1 MIRSDKK
8 RIILPCKCSYE
19 PAELNVYASS
29 FCICKEKLRVK
40 STTNANKYVLHTIR
54 DDLLICI
61 PTTFMNLSGRAVA
74 ALKSK
79 YPTLTGKDIL
89 VVHDDLEHKLGN
101 VRVKDGGS
109 AQYIC

>member
-1 MIRSDKK
+1 MKV
-8 RIILPCKCSYE
+8 IIGLGNPG
-19 PAELNVYASS
+19 ATYAGTRHNAGAI
-29 FCICKEKLRVK
+29 FLDWLCKEKLRVK